1 MPTKRYNAEEII
13 HRLREADIGRQPPK
27 PRFPAQAPDLIRGR
41 FTGRI
46 PGQPFLTGFQKLL

>member
-13 HRLREADIGRQPPK
+13 HRLREVDIGRQPPK

-46 PGQPFLTGFQKLL
+46 PG